1 MARDQSSLE
10 AESHRAKD
18 GGYPPRP
25 PVPSRRGCA
34 PGGRRPPRRNAPLG
48 ELRGERRQAAG
59 RLARGGSQR
68 QRTLCLLRGPRQDRG
83 RAPGRSGHPPGR
95 AEDSER
101 HGALSGWYGRWHSL
115 LSTRAQ
121 GCSIAQADV
130 SVELTYRLPR
140 WLHPSGVSPG
150 LVGSWKRYLRA
161 LRVHEEGHAE
171 NGVRTGSRVLH
182 GLRAL
187 PPTPSCKRL
196 ENRANGMVANEVAR
210 GNSWD
215 IAYDRRT
222 GDGAAQGAVFP

>member
-1 MARDQSSLE
+1 MAIPLARLFLLAVAALLAAGVLLAATLPSASS
-10 AESHRAKD
+10 AASGD
-18 GGYPPRP
+18 RP
-25 PVPSRRGCA
+25 PVVSPEEGLSVSARYVYYA
-34 PGGRRPPRRNAPLG
+34 VHGRTAD
-48 ELRGERRQAAG
+48 ELRADLDTSRARAENGERH
-59 RLARGGSQR
+59 
-68 QRTLCLLRGPRQDRG
+68 D
-83 RAPGRSGHPPGR
+83 
-95 AEDSER
+95 
-101 HGALSGWYGRWHSL
+101 ALSGWYVRWHSL

-140 WLHPSGVSPG
+140 WLHPSGVSPD